1 MRGLFINLAKTIK
14 FDKKEFQRVLALQ
27 GPSPIKSL
35 IDKKYIKKINYKCP
49 NLNNEWQKHLKNFNK
64 DGFVVID
71 KQFNK
76 HYEKILNNLNLN
88 DLDNYYDNN
97 LVIDYCFDLGFSF
110 PGIYEL
116 MTDEQLCSFFCNFLE
131 RQAIYRNHPEIVSHS
146 KNKFTKK
153 RSSEFAHI
161 DGYKQITCFLM
172 LSDMDKST
180 SQLYYYPNSHK
191 KKSFNFNRS
200 KYIENNKEIEPVGI
214 CAKKG
219 DLVIFNSGALW
230 HKGFARQSRR
240 LILNFVV
247 TSGWLPTPDE
257 EKYDYDFLKI
267 KLENEENFV
276 KNCFS
281 GFC

>member
-1 MRGLFINLAKTIK
+1 MRGLLINLAKTIK

-27 GPSPIKSL
+27 GPRPIKSY
-35 IDKKYIKKINYKCP
+35 IDKKYLKNTNYKCP
-49 NLNNEWQKHLKNFNK
+49 FLDGEWQKHLKNFNEN
-64 DGFVVID
+64 GFVLIEN
-71 KQFNK
+71 QFNE
-76 HYEKILNNLNLN
+76 HYEKILNNLNLD
-88 DLDNYYDNN
+88 DLYSFHDNN
-97 LVIDYCFDLGFSF
+97 FVIDYCFDLGFSF

-116 MTDEQLCSFFCNFLE
+116 MSDEQLCAFFCNVLG
-131 RQAIYRNHPEIVSHS
+131 RQAIYRNHPELVSHS
-146 KNKFTKK
+146 KNEFTKK

-172 LSDMDKST
+172 LSDMNEST

-200 KYIENNKEIEPVGI
+200 KYIESKQELEPVGI

-219 DLVIFNSGALW
+219 DLLIFNSGSLW
-230 HKGFARQSRR
+230 HKGLARKSRR

-257 EKYDYDFLKI
+257 EKYDYDFIKI
-267 KLENEENFV
+267 KLQNEESYV

-281 GFC
+281 GFS